1 MNNMDDKID
10 ELVSRVIEALIK
22 KPDYVETI
30 KNLDDNSLIEIL
42 YFLLKEEKYE
52 DMVIVRDEII
62 KRGININT
70 ESKFKQF
77 EDIINKN

>member
-52 DMVIVRDEII
+52 HMVIVRDEII

>member
-42 YFLLKEEKYE
+42 
-52 DMVIVRDEII
+52 
-62 KRGININT
+62 T
-70 ESKFKQF
+70 
-77 EDIINKN
+77 

>member
-1 MNNMDDKID
+1 MDNMDNKID

-30 KNLDDNSLIEIL
+30 KVLDDNSLIEIL

-52 DMVIVRDEII
+52 HMVIVRDEII
-62 KRGININT
+62 KRGVDINT